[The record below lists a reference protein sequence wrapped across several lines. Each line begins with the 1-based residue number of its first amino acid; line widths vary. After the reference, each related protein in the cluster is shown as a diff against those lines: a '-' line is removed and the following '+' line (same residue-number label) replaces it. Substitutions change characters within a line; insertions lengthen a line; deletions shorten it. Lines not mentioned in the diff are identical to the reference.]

1 MEKKKESRHLL
12 LQHELVTELKSL
24 RASVRETA
32 EGFILCKEGEV
43 EALLDYLLKMPPVR
57 LKTIARTWV
66 KEIHGLKI
74 KPAKGRVK
82 DLKKIDVLLH
92 DLLDSA
98 IEADNPERAPKPAGK
113 KTRAAAGNDKSL
125 SAEKKTS

>member
-1 MEKKKESRHLL
+1 MKQDKESRHGL

-24 RASVRETA
+24 RALVRETA
-32 EGFILCKEGEV
+32 EGFILCKEGEI

-57 LKTIARTWV
+57 LKTIVRPWV
-66 KEIHGLKI
+66 KEIRSLKT

-92 DLLDSA
+92 DLLDSV
-98 IEADNPERAPKPAGK
+98 IESDNPEQTSKPAGK
-113 KTRAAAGNDKSL
+113 KLKEATAINKNPLAV
-125 SAEKKTS
+125 KKAS